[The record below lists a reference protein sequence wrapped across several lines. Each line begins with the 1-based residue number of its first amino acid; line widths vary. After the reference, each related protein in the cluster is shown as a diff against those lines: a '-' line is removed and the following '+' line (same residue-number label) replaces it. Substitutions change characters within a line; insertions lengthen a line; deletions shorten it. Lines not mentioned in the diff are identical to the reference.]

1 MRVVY
6 VASDGEKF
14 DTEEACLRHEREAPL
29 FRTYDRRGQ
38 SVEVGQGV
46 HLLHI
51 MDKDRGGEAFARL
64 CEERGEASGL
74 VNRYSG
80 AGWYWWSNSRFFHV
94 DEELVLAMMRACH
107 NIVITD

>member
-29 FRTYDRRGQ
+29 FRAYGREGQ
-38 SVEVGQGV
+38 PVEVGQGV

-51 MDKDRGGEAFARL
+51 MDKDRGGEAFVRL

-74 VNRYSG
+74 INRHSG
-80 AGWYWWSNSRFFHV
+80 AGWYWWCDSRFLRV
-94 DEELVLAMMRACH
+94 DEGLVLAMMRACH